1 MDHSVLTFNGFP
13 ISVNTYIHGIH
24 QTIESLLSKIHTLFR
39 GCAYQDILRH
49 IDEGLD
55 PTPPIPKWFLDH
67 PTESRCR
74 YSFFEEP
81 RNGFQE
87 LRPRLLHHL
96 MNSSEFFNS
105 QGIPKPGAI
114 INWLGELDKVV
125 SDLWALLQSTWG
137 GSPRGTEI
145 SGILYANHPQN
156 TRNLLI
162 LNGLPSIFTQYSKTQ
177 HNQGHGNGIV
187 RTPAYPI
194 ARILILVLALPFWA
208 AAHLG
213 CCSGMAKSS
222 CQRYLYEIF
231 VLGGMTA
238 KSKRLSTIL
247 GNWTYEKIGKSLKL
261 ADFRQFNSTLMIH
274 ATSTT
279 LDDPEEIDPRLAS
292 AHQQFGHSV
301 RIGQRHYGVQ
311 QDTSITRLSADAVA
325 RMQQAS
331 KTWHQFINLV
341 HPSLAKIIKQEEVFT
356 QLNLILLKTHAIL
369 SSHHHLLLQLLL
381 LTCYFGYSQI
391 QSNLVYNNAT
401 PIYSNLRRAAV
412 HPSTRLALERAL
424 GRGRFPGFT
433 SQEQAELINSVGS
446 SLHVFGIIETGG
458 GKSMAF
464 FAAPFLLPDAL
475 FLVISP
481 LKALTDD
488 LKHRLRE
495 TGIAGGVWPS
505 REVHWDT
512 AQLVL
517 VSVHHAAGQD
527 FFNLLQSP
535 PIKLRLRRIF
545 FDEAHKIPTD
555 IMYRPL
561 FRVIHHL
568 CRTGVPITFL
578 SGSMMPRI
586 IPHVLRIM
594 KIEDVALVDEI
605 RRDTGRPNLKYS
617 IQKTKDDTHHEELVD
632 FISHQLSTL
641 ASHER
646 GMIFTESRAQADQLG
661 QELGIP
667 VYHALLSQDIKTAA
681 ATQWRNGLLPQDRFI
696 AATEAFG
703 AGINEPHVRIVIH
716 SNPRSLTSYLQETGR
731 AGRDGLPSSCFTL
744 YSRIPPPLSVEHI
757 EETGDPAGQMEM
769 RDTLQTID
777 CIRLTFQCM
786 DRRSHSCASL
796 PSAELC
802 SNCENLATV
811 RILSSP
817 NTLYTHINRY
827 LTLLQLLTIPGPI
840 SHWSQ
845 IQLIPNSPFHSPSES
860 VV

>member
-1 MDHSVLTFNGFP
+1 
-13 ISVNTYIHGIH
+13 
-24 QTIESLLSKIHTLFR
+24 
-39 GCAYQDILRH
+39 
-49 IDEGLD
+49 
-55 PTPPIPKWFLDH
+55 
-67 PTESRCR
+67 
-74 YSFFEEP
+74 
-81 RNGFQE
+81 
-87 LRPRLLHHL
+87 

-238 KSKRLSTIL
+238 KSNRLSTIL

-341 HPSLAKIIKQEEVFT
+341 HPSLAKIIKQEEPSSST
-356 QLNLILLKTHAIL
+356 ASALTINLLRSELKKNNESLESRLNLKIDHINDT
-369 SSHHHLLLQLLL
+369 
-381 LTCYFGYSQI
+381 
-391 QSNLVYNNAT
+391 
-401 PIYSNLRRAAV
+401 V

-446 SLHVFGIIETGG
+446 SLH
-458 GKSMAF
+458 
-464 FAAPFLLPDAL
+464 
-475 FLVISP
+475 
-481 LKALTDD
+481 
-488 LKHRLRE
+488 HRLRE

-703 AGINEPHVRIVIH
+703 AGINEPH
-716 SNPRSLTSYLQETGR
+716 S
-731 AGRDGLPSSCFTL
+731 TL
-744 YSRIPPPLSVEHI
+744 KKQ
-757 EETGDPAGQMEM
+757 G
-769 RDTLQTID
+769 
-777 CIRLTFQCM
+777 
-786 DRRSHSCASL
+786 
-796 PSAELC
+796 
-802 SNCENLATV
+802 
-811 RILSSP
+811 
-817 NTLYTHINRY
+817 
-827 LTLLQLLTIPGPI
+827 TLLDKWKCVTLFRP
-840 SHWSQ
+840 
-845 IQLIPNSPFHSPSES
+845 LIA
-860 VV
+860 